1 MKAAV
6 IGASGY
12 IGTAVA
18 ERLTGARHEVVAVS
32 RRGNVANYTTVPGD
46 LTRPETLR
54 SALAATGPD
63 VVVHA
68 GNPTGD
74 VEVDLAST
82 AALLDQ
88 GAPVIYISGIWWLG
102 AVGESPFT
110 EDPPDGDTPRAQL
123 ERAVLAAADR
133 VRTVVVRPGVVYGR
147 GGGIPAEMVGWAG
160 KYGVG
165 RYVGDPGTRWPTVQV
180 DDLADLVLLAIEHAR
195 SGAVLHGV
203 GEEAV
208 EVSAIAAAADVA
220 AGGIGRAEA
229 WPVASAA
236 QELGE
241 QYARWLALDQA
252 FSSTRTR
259 AELDWRPSR
268 PTIVED
274 LTTGSYNKR

>member
-1 MKAAV
+1 VKAAV

-12 IGTAVA
+12 IGTSIA
-18 ERLTGARHEVVAVS
+18 ERLTGAGHEVVAVS
-32 RRGNVANYTTVPGD
+32 RRGQVADYPTVPGD

-54 SALAATGPD
+54 SALAAVGPD

-74 VEVDLAST
+74 LDVDLAST
-82 AALLDQ
+82 AALLDH
-88 GAPVIYISGIWWLG
+88 GTSVVYISGIWWLG
-102 AVGESPFT
+102 AVGDSPFT
-110 EDPPDGDTPRAQL
+110 EDPPGGDTPRAQL
-123 ERAVLAAADR
+123 ERAVLAAAGI
-133 VRTVVVRPGVVYGR
+133 VIRPGVVYGR
-147 GGGIPAEMVGWAG
+147 GGGIPAEMVGWAR

-165 RYVGDPGTRWPTVQV
+165 RYVGASGTRWPTVQV
-180 DDLADLVLLAIEHAR
+180 DDLADLVLLAIDHAR

-203 GEEAV
+203 AEEAV
-208 EVSAIAAAADVA
+208 EVSAIAAAADLA
-220 AGGIGRAEA
+220 AGGSGRAEA

-236 QELGE
+236 EELGE

-259 AELDWRPSR
+259 AVVGWQPSR

-274 LTTGSYNKR
+274 LTTGSYLRR

>member
-18 ERLTGARHEVVAVS
+18 ERLTGAGYEVVAVS
-32 RRGNVANYTTVPGD
+32 RRGTVADYPTVPGD

-54 SALAATGPD
+54 SALAAVRPD

-68 GNPTGD
+68 GNPSGD
-74 VEVDLAST
+74 LDVDLAST
-82 AALLDQ
+82 AALLDH
-88 GAPVIYISGIWWLG
+88 GVPLIYISGIWWLG
-102 AVGESPFT
+102 AVGETPFT
-110 EDPPDGDTPRAQL
+110 EDPPGGDTPRAQI

-133 VRTVVVRPGVVYGR
+133 VRTVVIRPGVVYGR
-147 GGGIPAEMVGWAG
+147 GGGIPAEMVGWAR

-180 DDLADLVLLAIEHAR
+180 DDLADLVLLAIERAR

-203 GEEAV
+203 SDEAV
-208 EVSAIAAAADVA
+208 EVSAIAAAADLA
-220 AGGIGRAEA
+220 AGGTGRAEA

-236 QELGE
+236 EALGE

-252 FSSTRTR
+252 ISSTRTR
-259 AELDWRPSR
+259 AELGWRPSR
-268 PTIVED
+268 PAIVED
-274 LTTGSYNKR
+274 LTGGSYVRR